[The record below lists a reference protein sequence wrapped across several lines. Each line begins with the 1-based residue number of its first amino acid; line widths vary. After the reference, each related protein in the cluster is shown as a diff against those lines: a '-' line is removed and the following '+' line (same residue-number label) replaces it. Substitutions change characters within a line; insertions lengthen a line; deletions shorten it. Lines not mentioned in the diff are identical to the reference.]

1 MKYRIL
7 LLFLLW
13 STFGFSQQIA
23 IKELLQEAEPR
34 YWDNPEHS
42 IRIAGYILNQQ
53 ENIEISAQANLI
65 LGKSYFV
72 QSKVYEAIRATLQ
85 ARDLTIKIQNPPL
98 QIDIALFNLELLKQL
113 SLTTVSD
120 DLKVEID
127 LLKNELPSSR
137 HIENQILLLEA
148 ETALA
153 QDDLITSEEYFNAIS
168 SNVNASDSIQSFR
181 IALGQAR
188 LKFKQGAI
196 EKSREILERIPPGA
210 PKFFQ
215 VLKLNLLAEIHFN
228 NNEFTRAVSKWTQ
241 AKDLAKELP
250 NDELANQSIK
260 GLIEVY
266 LIRED
271 SKRYLNYKQ
280 EANLLSANLITNRVQ
295 AVNFTYNY
303 YEDLEQQ
310 LAQRRLAHTKK
321 NIYLMSG
328 GFVFLIVMVLGLNYY
343 YRLRKKEYAVFR
355 KLISPSPADTKKETP
370 NKILVSEETEKQ
382 LLIGLKE
389 FETGTD
395 YTRSDMSISFLAA
408 RLNTNNKYLS
418 DVIKRHKAKNFNG
431 YINELRINYII
442 EKLKTEPVYLN
453 YKISY
458 LAEESGFSSHSSFTT
473 VFKSVTGISPTKF
486 LDLLQKEGNYET

>member
-1 MKYRIL
+1 L
-7 LLFLLW
+7 L
-13 STFGFSQQIA
+13 
-23 IKELLQEAEPR
+23 EAESR
-34 YWDNPEHS
+34 FWDFPEHS
-42 IRIAGYILNQQ
+42 IRIADYILSQQ
-53 ENIEISAQANLI
+53 EKIEILARANLI

-72 QSKVYEAIRATLQ
+72 QSNIHEAIKATLK
-85 ARDLTIKIQNPPL
+85 AKDLTNKIHNLQL
-98 QIDIALFNLELLKQL
+98 QIDIDLFSLELLNQL
-113 SLTTVSD
+113 SLTTIAD
-120 DLKVEID
+120 ELKIQID

-137 HIENQILLLEA
+137 YFENQILLLEA
-148 ETALA
+148 ETALN
-153 QDDLITSEEYFNAIS
+153 LGELSNSEEYFNAINSRIS
-168 SNVNASDSIQSFR
+168 SSDSIQIFR
-181 IALGQAR
+181 TAVGRAR
-188 LKFKQGAI
+188 IKFKQGAMW
-196 EKSREILERIPPGA
+196 KSQKLLDLVPPGA

-215 VLKLNLLAEIHFN
+215 VLKMNLLAEIHFN
-228 NNEFTRAVSKWTQ
+228 NNDNTQAVYLWTQ
-241 AKDLAKELP
+241 AKDIALELP
-250 NDELANQSIK
+250 NDELANQSIN

-266 LIRED
+266 LIQEN

-442 EKLKTEPVYLN
+442 EKLKTESVYLN

-486 LDLLQKEGNYET
+486 LDLLQKGGNYET